1 MQTDIMP
8 IALMNQKKT
17 IDSSFKSRI
26 LNQQEFIELTDFI
39 NRMVFKNKTTYCYL
53 NSGLYAR
60 FFIGLFFHFFYL
72 FSIAYQTDSY
82 HPNYKSYIIDY
93 FVILN

>member
-17 IDSSFKSRI
+17 IDSSFKSQI

-39 NRMVFKNKTTYCYL
+39 NRMVFKDKTTHCYL

-72 FSIAYQTDSY
+72 SSIAYQTDSC
-82 HPNYKSYIIDY
+82 HPNYKIY
-93 FVILN
+93 